1 MSLVSALPSTI
12 TVPNKQKRTHWG
24 NSINGLRSPSPE
36 PRAAKRVRIAAAGL
50 RTPESE
56 VDEEIK
62 SEFQKEVV
70 GDDETVPETQK
81 VLLLR
86 AVKTKYEIVEGY
98 SIPEIE
104 SSNEDE
110 LVVKVLFVGLNPIDW
125 KSPDFGFGIPVLP
138 FLSGRDIVGTVIK
151 APANPSSR
159 VKKGDVILTAS
170 TDYRDLRKAA
180 YQSYAVA
187 PSYNVC
193 RVPVSTPR
201 DSIAGLGVAFIAA
214 ILGLGVCLGID
225 FSKVEKGPAG
235 PNIRKMLQGLNEE
248 SIPKDV
254 REESLRSITDA
265 ERPKSGDWIL
275 IWGGSTSTAKLAA
288 QLSKLA
294 GLRVIKAVDVA
305 KHGEQLS
312 TSSADLLVD
321 SHDPD
326 RAIQII
332 KRVTKNRLR
341 IAIDT
346 IGNTTADLCQ
356 RCLEQGIE
364 GEGLR
369 AHLVALSGLPK
380 VKGNGVVHHNVPIK
394 VHHAVKEVGEGI
406 MVWLEKLLGDGLI
419 RAPEAEI
426 APGGLEGVNDALDR
440 MRRGEVSGKRLI
452 VELS

>member
-1 MSLVSALPSTI
+1 MSLVSALPLPAS
-12 TVPNKQKRTHWG
+12 VPNKQKRTHWG

-36 PRAAKRVRIAAAGL
+36 PRAAKRAKIATAGL
-50 RTPESE
+50 RTPDSE
-56 VDEEIK
+56 IDEEIE
-62 SEFQKEVV
+62 SEFQREEV
-70 GDDETVPETQK
+70 GESETVPETQK

-86 AVKTKYEIVEGY
+86 AIKQKYEIVEGY
-98 SIPEIE
+98 STPEIE
-104 SSNEDE
+104 PSNEDE

-138 FLSGRDIVGTVIK
+138 YLSGRDIVGVVIK

-159 VKKGDVILTAS
+159 VQKGDVILSAS

-180 YQSYAVA
+180 YQSYAIA

-201 DSIAGLGVAFIAA
+201 NSIAGLGVAFIAA
-214 ILGLGVCLGID
+214 VLGLSVCLGID
-225 FSKVEKGPAG
+225 FGLVEKGPIG
-235 PNIRKMLQGLNEE
+235 PNLRKILQGLDEE

-254 REESLRSITDA
+254 RGECLTSITDD
-265 ERPKSGDWIL
+265 ERPKSGDWIV

-288 QLSKLA
+288 QLSKLI
-294 GLRVIKAVDVA
+294 GLRVIKVVDVG

-312 TSSADLLVD
+312 ASSADLLVD
-321 SHDPD
+321 SHDTE
-326 RAIQII
+326 RAVQII
-332 KRVTKNRLR
+332 RRVTKDNLR
-341 IAIDT
+341 FAIDT
-346 IGNTTADLCQ
+346 IGKSTAELCQ
-356 RCLEQGIE
+356 QALKQGS
-364 GEGLR
+364 EGLR
-369 AHLVALSGLPK
+369 SHLVALSGLPK
-380 VKGNGVVHHNVPIK
+380 EKAEGVVHHNVPIK
-394 VHHAVKEVGEGI
+394 VHHEIKEAGEGI
-406 MVWLEKLLGDGLI
+406 MVWLEKLLRDGLV